1 MNTGDSNVNVV
12 GVEASVDVTT
22 SVAFLITLENGTIV
36 CVGVPFS
43 TVRMSIATGISVS
56 FCWKNRSILVKNT
69 PPSRFSSCIKNVCA
83 RGSDHR
89 VLF

>member
-22 SVAFLITLENGTIV
+22 SFACLITLEKGTIV

-43 TVRMSIATGISVS
+43 TVLISIATGISKS

-69 PPSRFSSCIKNVCA
+69 PPSKFSS
-83 RGSDHR
+83 
-89 VLF
+89 